1 MTIVAQVIKNKSEQ
15 AIFTISPEATS
26 SKQLRLW
33 LKKVLVL

>member
-15 AIFTISPEATS
+15 AILQFHPKQLS